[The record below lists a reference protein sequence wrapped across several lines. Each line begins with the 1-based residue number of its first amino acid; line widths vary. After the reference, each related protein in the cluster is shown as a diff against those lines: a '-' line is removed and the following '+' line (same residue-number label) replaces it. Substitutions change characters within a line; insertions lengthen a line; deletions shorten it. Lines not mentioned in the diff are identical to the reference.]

1 MWTYWRLSPM
11 PAGQLTVSPAV
22 PHLPYATFT
31 EVIWGEQRVQ
41 EIWKRYRGCPP
52 PRPRFLWVGFSCR
65 FIAVIICA
73 HASFLMRLYAQLQNE
88 RTFWLKGEEILKE
101 DKKSKEHRGGQTL
114 VEVVVCAVGWVVILP
129 LVEMTAQSTAL
140 LALANYDEGVKQD
153 QLFVN
158 RINWMGRNVHS

>member
-1 MWTYWRLSPM
+1 MDI
-11 PAGQLTVSPAV
+11 LTIITNASRAFDGEPCR
-22 PHLPYATFT
+22 PHLPYVTFA

-41 EIWKRYRGCPP
+41 EIWKRYRGCFFPLFFGWGSRVALLQSLSARTP
-52 PRPRFLWVGFSCR
+52 VFSR
-65 FIAVIICA
+65 AFTHGNIEWTDI
-73 HASFLMRLYAQLQNE
+73 LTE
-88 RTFWLKGEEILKE
+88 GEAKIS
-101 DKKSKEHRGGQTL
+101 SKQRALGGQTL

-140 LALANYDEGVKQD
+140 LALANYDGGVKQD